1 MSRILRRPMFRGGP
15 VDSYGTGIASGL
27 ADGGRVNYAG
37 GGQIGG
43 GTIYGTPMADGRYG
57 FKKPVRFNTS
67 AGPELTT
74 GEELLKLNVAPLLN
88 VEQVETEQDNAQT
101 LAGDIKGVST
111 DTKDTKN
118 TTDEYITIGTDEGKG
133 SRFGKRTVKNP
144 DYEPPKKI
152 VKRKAP
158 KTGEVTSK
166 VVELTNAEILA
177 DRQEALG
184 KGPLYAA
191 KDIVNTNVIDQ
202 VTKTGEKS
210 EPLEIS
216 VEDQITQQAEIF
228 DKLFSKNMEAKNKER
243 LKKARIQD
251 ISDVGLDIFARSTKP
266 GADVKTML
274 GEAAE
279 RMVDKPSRT
288 EVLQAKID
296 DQGDKRYQTSV
307 ALAIN
312 DYIAGKRSKEATE
325 KLLATK
331 GIDLANALK
340 TLDYKTDLTRIL
352 PTDDWQDALRKV
364 SEVTKESATKNSTI
378 KTALQQLFKKKVFTE
393 NISLEEIQKNNGK
406 DLEVGFTIVS
416 TDKGKFI
423 IEKFSDGSIKARTDL
438 LI

>member
-1 MSRILRRPMFRGGP
+1 
-15 VDSYGTGIASGL
+15 
-27 ADGGRVNYAG
+27 
-37 GGQIGG
+37 
-43 GTIYGTPMADGRYG
+43 
-57 FKKPVRFNTS
+57 
-67 AGPELTT
+67 
-74 GEELLKLNVAPLLN
+74 
-88 VEQVETEQDNAQT
+88 
-101 LAGDIKGVST
+101 
-111 DTKDTKN
+111 
-118 TTDEYITIGTDEGKG
+118 
-133 SRFGKRTVKNP
+133 VKNP
-144 DYEPPKKI
+144 DYKPPTKI
-152 VKRKAP
+152 VKRKSP
-158 KTGEVTSK
+158 KTGEETSQ
-166 VVELTNAEILA
+166 VVELTDAEILA
-177 DRQEALG
+177 DRQKALG

-191 KDIVNTNVIDQ
+191 KDIVDTNVIEQ
-202 VTKTGEKS
+202 VTETAEKS

-340 TLDYKTDLTRIL
+340 TIDYKTDLTRIL

>member
-1 MSRILRRPMFRGGP
+1 
-15 VDSYGTGIASGL
+15 
-27 ADGGRVNYAG
+27 
-37 GGQIGG
+37 
-43 GTIYGTPMADGRYG
+43 
-57 FKKPVRFNTS
+57 
-67 AGPELTT
+67 
-74 GEELLKLNVAPLLN
+74 
-88 VEQVETEQDNAQT
+88 
-101 LAGDIKGVST
+101 
-111 DTKDTKN
+111 
-118 TTDEYITIGTDEGKG
+118 
-133 SRFGKRTVKNP
+133 
-144 DYEPPKKI
+144 
-152 VKRKAP
+152 
-158 KTGEVTSK
+158 
-166 VVELTNAEILA
+166 
-177 DRQEALG
+177 
-184 KGPLYAA
+184 
-191 KDIVNTNVIDQ
+191 
-202 VTKTGEKS
+202 
-210 EPLEIS
+210 
-216 VEDQITQQAEIF
+216 
-228 DKLFSKNMEAKNKER
+228 MEAKNKER

-340 TLDYKTDLTRIL
+340 TIDYKTDLTRIL

>member
-74 GEELLKLNVAPLLN
+74 GEELLKLNVAPLLD
-88 VEQVETEQDNAQT
+88 VDQVETEQDNAQT

-118 TTDEYITIGTDEGKG
+118 TTDEYITKKIGRNQSEVL
-133 SRFGKRTVKNP
+133 VKNP
-144 DYEPPKKI
+144 DYKPPTKI
-152 VKRKAP
+152 VKRKSP
-158 KTGEVTSK
+158 KTGEETSQ
-166 VVELTNAEILA
+166 VVELTDAEILA
-177 DRQEALG
+177 DRQNALG

-191 KDIVNTNVIDQ
+191 KDIVDTNVIDQ
-202 VTKTGEKS
+202 VTETKTEVP

-216 VEDQITQQAEIF
+216 VEDQITQQAELF

-296 DQGDKRYQTSV
+296 DQEDKRYQTSV
-307 ALAIN
+307 ALAVN

-340 TLDYKTDLTRIL
+340 TIDYKTDLTRIL